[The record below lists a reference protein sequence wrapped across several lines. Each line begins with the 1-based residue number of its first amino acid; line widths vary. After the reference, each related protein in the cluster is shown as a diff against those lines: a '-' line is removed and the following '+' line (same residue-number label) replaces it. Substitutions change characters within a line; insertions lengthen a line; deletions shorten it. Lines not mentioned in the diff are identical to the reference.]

1 MNKNDSSSISF
12 TAHYTGYVWYK
23 NSLSNDAFATKQG
36 YAYYQLLRP
45 IEVLAKR
52 VIGSDIKTTLLQR
65 HQLIDREL
73 VSLIQQHPDLQILE
87 LACGLSPRGWRI
99 NKKYPYIHYIE
110 ADLAG
115 MAQQKHALL
124 NKIDSL
130 NNRHQVSICNI
141 LTEHSPDSVE
151 SLLKRE
157 FDPNKPV
164 LVITEGLVNYFTLAH
179 IGTFWIRLAKTLSQF
194 SAGYYLTDVY
204 PKVTQHRF
212 YHWIEFAN
220 KTLKLSSKSSF
231 SMHFEH
237 QQEATEFFKV
247 CGFSQIQIFNP
258 DEELSEQPKTKGG
271 SLVWVIKTQ
280 V

>member
-1 MNKNDSSSISF
+1 MNNKDSSSISF

-23 NSLSNDAFATKQG
+23 NRLSNNVFATKQG

-45 IEVLAKR
+45 IEQLAKR

-99 NKKYPYIHYIE
+99 HKKYPYIHYVE
-110 ADLAG
+110 ADLTG

-124 NKIDSL
+124 QKVDSL
-130 NNRHQVSICNI
+130 DSKHKVSICNI
-141 LTEHSPDSVE
+141 LTENSPDSLE
-151 SLLKRE
+151 SLLLRE
-157 FDPNKPV
+157 FDQSKPV
-164 LVITEGLVNYFTLAH
+164 LVITEGLVNYFTLAE
-179 IGTFWIRLAKTLSQF
+179 IGTFWIRMAKTLHKF
-194 SAGYYLTDVY
+194 SAGFYLTDVY

-220 KTLKLSSKSSF
+220 KTLKLSSRSSF

-237 QQEATEFFKV
+237 QQEAKEFFHV
-247 CGFSQIQIFNP
+247 CGFPQMTIYNP
-258 DEELSEQPKTKGG
+258 DEELSDKPKTKGG
-271 SLVWVIKTQ
+271 ALVWVIRAEI
-280 V
+280 

>member
-1 MNKNDSSSISF
+1 MD
-12 TAHYTGYVWYK
+12 Y
-23 NSLSNDAFATKQG
+23 
-36 YAYYQLLRP
+36 
-45 IEVLAKR
+45 
-52 VIGSDIKTTLLQR
+52 R
-65 HQLIDREL
+65 H
-73 VSLIQQHPDLQILE
+73 
-87 LACGLSPRGWRI
+87 AGGGF
-99 NKKYPYIHYIE
+99 KKYPYIHYIE

-124 NKIDSL
+124 TKIDSL

-157 FDPNKPV
+157 FDPSKPV

-212 YHWIEFAN
+212 YH
-220 KTLKLSSKSSF
+220 
-231 SMHFEH
+231 
-237 QQEATEFFKV
+237 
-247 CGFSQIQIFNP
+247 
-258 DEELSEQPKTKGG
+258 
-271 SLVWVIKTQ
+271 
-280 V
+280 